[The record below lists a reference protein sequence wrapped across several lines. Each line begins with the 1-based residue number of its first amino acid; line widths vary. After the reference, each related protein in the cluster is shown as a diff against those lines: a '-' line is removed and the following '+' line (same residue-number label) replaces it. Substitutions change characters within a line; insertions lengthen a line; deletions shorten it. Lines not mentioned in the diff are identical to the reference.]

1 MSTGTN
7 ARIDRD
13 NLADHL
19 RSLGYKPTPIASDT
33 WRAHLTAAGRTFPL
47 LVRAHAGYLTFA
59 IVPLF
64 KTPEDSTRAAALYD
78 ELLRLN
84 HVLMLAKFSID
95 DDLDV
100 VLSVE
105 YPLGMLDPSEVSD
118 ALSALSH
125 YADVHF
131 AQLQLLLG

>member
-1 MSTGTN
+1 MTTGTD

-19 RSLGYKPTPIASDT
+19 RSLGYTPTPIANDT
-33 WRAHLTAAGRTFPL
+33 WRAHLGAAGRSFPL
-47 LVRAHAGYLTFA
+47 LVRAHAGYVTFA
-59 IVPLF
+59 IVPVF
-64 KTPEDSTRAAALYD
+64 KTPEDSTRAAALYY

-84 HVLMLAKFSID
+84 QVLMFAKFSID

-105 YPLGMLDPSEVSD
+105 YPLGTLDPSEVSD
-118 ALSALSH
+118 ALAALAH
-125 YADVHF
+125 YADVHY
-131 AQLQLLLG
+131 AHLSTLLG

>member
-1 MSTGTN
+1 MTTGTD
-7 ARIDRD
+7 ARIDRE

-19 RSLGYKPTPIASDT
+19 RTLGYLPTPIGTDT
-33 WRAHLTAAGRTFPL
+33 WRAHLSAAGRTFPL
-47 LVRAHAGYLTFA
+47 LVRAHAGYVTFA
-59 IVPLF
+59 IVPIL
-64 KTPEDSTRAAALYD
+64 KTPADSTRAAALYD

-84 HVLMLAKFSID
+84 HVLMFAKFSID

-118 ALSALSH
+118 ALAALAH

-131 AQLQLLLG
+131 AQLTALLG